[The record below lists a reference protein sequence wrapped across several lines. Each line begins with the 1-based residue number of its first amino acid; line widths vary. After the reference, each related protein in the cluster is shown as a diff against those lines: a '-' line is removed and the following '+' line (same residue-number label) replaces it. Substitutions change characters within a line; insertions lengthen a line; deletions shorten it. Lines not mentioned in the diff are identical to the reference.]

1 MHELSCKFFDCLFKS
16 IFVGKGSF
24 FCNFSCIF
32 QCVCFFSKLKNSLIF
47 FIKLNYVACKTGQ
60 RACTDNK
67 KALSITLKYK
77 GKNAAPVIEGIRR
90 ISKPSR
96 RVYVNSAEIPRV
108 LGGLGVA
115 ILTTSQGV
123 VTDRT
128 ARKRNIG
135 GELLCYVW

>member
-1 MHELSCKFFDCLFKS
+1 MSMSDPIADMLTRVRNASTAKLPTVS
-16 IFVGKGSF
+16 MP
-24 FCNFSCIF
+24 
-32 QCVCFFSKLKNSLIF
+32 FSKIKEALAQTLKDTG
-47 FIKLNYVACKTGQ
+47 FIDDYKVDDLGH
-60 RACTDNK
+60 NK